1 MRNFAPRTAKTKMEK
16 KIVFKNAVNLYNKL
30 LNIYFIDYSYIKK
43 EKNEEMD
50 KKYDSS
56 NFFLEGIKY
65 RILKKKR
72 SGKK

>member
-50 KKYDSS
+50 KKYDSG